1 MSSYGLLGNLKH
13 FKTNNNIWLIYNI
26 INYMN
31 KIERLY
37 QIRNFLSSV
46 IALSLN
52 ILKLLSI
59 AFYTPFYN
67 FNIDLS

>member
-1 MSSYGLLGNLKH
+1 
-13 FKTNNNIWLIYNI
+13 
-26 INYMN
+26 MN